1 MILFVK
7 KYLKHIVIAIITI
20 AYFLISPIVQQRLA
34 LRASDLV
41 VVSDPL
47 PPLTQDAR
55 MYVDHLRSTV
65 SSKGEYELAGWGFC
79 EFMNCTDL
87 SAYNRKIL
95 LVSDKR
101 SFSIDTISSNRPDVE
116 NAFKDLNLN
125 LMDVGYKVKI
135 LKDALPKGS
144 YRIFLQFSWADGRSS
159 ALESDWSIIRS
170 SNSIKLIRN
179 DNQN

>member
-55 MYVDHLRSTV
+55 MFVDRIRLINVRDGV
-65 SSKGEYELAGWGFC
+65 YQMDGWGFVILDSKIVPPDY
-79 EFMNCTDL
+79 ERT
-87 SAYNRKIL
+87 IL
-95 LVSDKR
+95 LVSDTNV
-101 SFSIDTISSNRPDVE
+101 FALPTVDVQRKDVTSAFE
-116 NAFKDLNLN
+116 NLGLNLIKSGFASTFQN
-125 LMDVGYKVKI
+125 N
-135 LKDALPKGS
+135 ALPKGDYIIS
-144 YRIFLQFSWADGRSS
+144 LLFTIPDGTKTRYDSRFE
-159 ALESDWSIIRS
+159 LHRTY
-170 SNSIKLIRN
+170 NSIYLVEP
-179 DNQN
+179 DN